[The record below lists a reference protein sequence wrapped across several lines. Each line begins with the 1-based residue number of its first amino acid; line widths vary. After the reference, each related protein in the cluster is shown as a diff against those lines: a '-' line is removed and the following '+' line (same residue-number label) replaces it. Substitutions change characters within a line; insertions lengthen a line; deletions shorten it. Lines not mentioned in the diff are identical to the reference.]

1 MPNGIEVSADG
12 ESLYVDLYL
21 ADEVRKL
28 SRKTGETLA
37 SVEIASPDNVLWS
50 PDGSLLVASHNAPLH
65 EILACGD
72 IERGAC
78 PFHFSILALDPESL
92 APRSLYENRGA
103 PMGAGTAALRIGD
116 ELVIGSFK
124 GDRIV
129 RVTLAK

>member
-1 MPNGIEVSADG
+1 MPH
-12 ESLYVDLYL
+12 
-21 ADEVRKL
+21 R
-28 SRKTGETLA
+28 A
-37 SVEIASPDNVLWS
+37 SSTRAGRQLRREGA
-50 PDGSLLVASHNAPLH
+50 APLH